1 MMSFQKIYSPTQ
13 LANAMKLV
21 RQQNGWTQSELA
33 KKIGIKQ
40 ATISNFENNPD
51 NTTLTTFFK
60 ILQSLELSMTLC
72 DTKMAMGL
80 NASKGKKTAIDKI
93 YPRHFL
99 ATAKVLRFPEVQMH
113 EILSDFA
120 RMIPA
125 ALDNVKTS
133 LPTDFPENV
142 VTAVETNV
150 LRLHGR
156 LSREYGSK

>member
-72 DTKMAMGL
+72 DTK
-80 NASKGKKTAIDKI
+80 NASPESTETARSGVVMPKLCHLDEQ
-93 YPRHFL
+93 PAGRRVNEVSP
-99 ATAKVLRFPEVQMH
+99 TARTPLSMH
-113 EILSDFA
+113 RS
-120 RMIPA
+120 
-125 ALDNVKTS
+125 
-133 LPTDFPENV
+133 
-142 VTAVETNV
+142 
-150 LRLHGR
+150 G
-156 LSREYGSK
+156 

>member
-51 NTTLTTFFK
+51 NTTLTT
-60 ILQSLELSMTLC
+60 
-72 DTKMAMGL
+72 
-80 NASKGKKTAIDKI
+80 
-93 YPRHFL
+93 
-99 ATAKVLRFPEVQMH
+99 
-113 EILSDFA
+113 
-120 RMIPA
+120 
-125 ALDNVKTS
+125 
-133 LPTDFPENV
+133 PTDFPENV
-142 VTAVETNV
+142 VTAVESNV

>member
-72 DTKMAMGL
+72 DTKMTGSL
-80 NASKGKKTAIDKI
+80 NVIMLNPDNRLI
-93 YPRHFL
+93 YCQ
-99 ATAKVLRFPEVQMH
+99 K
-113 EILSDFA
+113 
-120 RMIPA
+120 
-125 ALDNVKTS
+125 
-133 LPTDFPENV
+133 
-142 VTAVETNV
+142 
-150 LRLHGR
+150 
-156 LSREYGSK
+156 